1 MSYIISERQYLASL
15 QRKAKYVPFR
25 IKLDSCPYEESEVAF
40 GHPLYTFVADF
51 FEISPNF
58 ADKSAKEYDFPIIP
72 DGCVSVIMIFNENK
86 IRGYMC
92 GTVDEIH
99 KITLKENEAA
109 FIARYLPGGVCTF
122 FKEPI
127 SIYTNRSCGLS
138 EVCSSYELLVAAFS
152 KAATFSER
160 VNAFTKV
167 MRRQYIDR
175 KEAHHLLNF
184 CVDKI
189 YEKNGNIR
197 ISELSSATGF
207 SERYIGKLFDQWVGV
222 SPKLYAEIMR
232 FQFSLLQLER
242 VDAKPN
248 GILLDAAL
256 DSGFFD
262 HAHMNRCYKRFLN
275 CTTGALNKFG
285 FEGLNLHNVPNPIA

>member
-1 MSYIISERQYLASL
+1 MSYIISDRQCLASL

-25 IKLDSCPYEESEVAF
+25 IKLDSCTCEESEVTF
-40 GHPLYTFVADF
+40 GHPLYTIVADF
-51 FEISPNF
+51 FEISPKY
-58 ADKSAKEYDFPIIP
+58 ADISAKEYDFPIIP
-72 DGCVSVIMIFNENK
+72 DGCASVIMIFNDNK

-99 KITLKENEAA
+99 KITLAENEAA
-109 FIARYLPGGVCTF
+109 FIARYLPGGVYTF

-127 SIYTNRSCGLS
+127 SMYTNQSCDLS
-138 EVCSSYELLVAAFS
+138 AVCASYDLLVSAFS
-152 KAATFSER
+152 RATTFSER
-160 VNAFTKV
+160 INAYTKV
-167 MRRQYIDR
+167 MRRQYITR

-189 YEKNGNIR
+189 YENNGNIK

-207 SERYIGKLFDQWVGV
+207 SERYISKLFDQWVGV

-232 FQFSLLQLER
+232 FQFSLLQLEK
-242 VDAKPN
+242 VSTKPN
-248 GILLDAAL
+248 GVLMDAAL

-262 HAHMNRCYKRFLN
+262 HAHMNRCYKRFLH
-275 CTTGALNKFG
+275 CTTGALSKNR
-285 FEGLNLHNVPNPIA
+285 FEGLNLHNVRNLIA